1 MVYCFS
7 VRKFGKP
14 LLIFIHVHEYLIQ
27 EAWKVKSRDRF
38 QVDENEGD
46 GGISEKKKEKKKRK
60 REKKQKGYSEDKE
73 QEVEDDVNVNRD
85 SSDDE
90 NAGTQN
96 AIAAAGLEDT
106 DEEDVYND
114 EHDTPMGKKSR
125 KQRALSESEDDFA
138 PTFSSVKADSGRV
151 RDEMEEAFG
160 ASDDEVGDNYP
171 QGSDSGNEEL
181 ERKRRIY
188 DSESE

>member
-1 MVYCFS
+1 MENSLSSIITYTF
-7 VRKFGKP
+7 
-14 LLIFIHVHEYLIQ
+14 IFQ

-38 QVDENEGD
+38 QVDDNEGD
-46 GGISEKKKEKKKRK
+46 GGMSEKKKEKKKRK
-60 REKKQKGYSEDKE
+60 REKKQKSYSPDKE
-73 QEVEDDVNVNRD
+73 HEIEDDANATRY

-106 DEEDVYND
+106 DEEDEYN
-114 EHDTPMGKKSR
+114 EERDTPMGKKSR
-125 KQRALSESEDDFA
+125 KQQALSESEDDFA
-138 PTFSSVKADSGRV
+138 PPAKSASGKV

-160 ASDDEVGDNYP
+160 ASDGEVGDNHP

-181 ERKRRIY
+181 ERKRRMY
-188 DSESE
+188 DSESDD